1 MTQAALRHP
10 HAAGARLRG
19 LVVPAAAAAL
29 ILVILIPLPPMVM
42 DILLA
47 GSITLAAVVFL
58 TTIFVSSPMEFSV
71 FPSVLLGATLLR
83 LVLNI
88 ASTRLILT
96 AGEGGRTLGEAKF
109 AAGRVIW
116 TFSEFVASGSLA
128 VGVILFAII
137 AVIQFVVITKGAARI
152 SEVAA
157 RFVLDAMPGRQMAI
171 DADLNAGLIDE
182 AEARSRR
189 DEVSAR
195 ADFYGAMDGAS
206 KFLRGDAIAAV
217 VITLVNIF
225 GGLYVG
231 MVQYGWGWQQ
241 TAGLFTRLTIGD
253 GLVTQIPALLVSV
266 SAALMVTRSTARSD
280 LGEEIL
286 SQLTRRPA
294 VLAVTAAFLG
304 ILTLTSLPTA
314 PLTLLA
320 AACALAAWR
329 LYRLNTQAREVQ
341 TSEETA
347 GPGEGVRK
355 VLTVRPM
362 QIELGYALVPL
373 VDRESGGRLIDRI
386 AEMRQRLGERLGL
399 IIPPVW
405 VKDNMDVR
413 AHEYRIC
420 IRGSVVATGRL
431 RCRQLLATGDI
442 EALRRLKGSPTGRI
456 DDGQSGAWISPHDRH
471 RAEMMNL
478 QIREPLDVLIEHIEQ
493 VAADHAPELLS
504 RQRVAEMLEAL
515 EPTAG
520 EVVAEAR
527 RKLSIGRIQRLLHAL
542 LAEQVSL
549 RDGEAVL
556 EAICEASDTTED
568 TQEQI
573 DMIRERLG
581 RSLCQPWLD
590 EAGRLCCGIVEADVE
605 AIAMELAGD
614 ARRAMLQQGQ
624 LSRATEAMKRG
635 VEVLQDVSPTAVLV
649 CETGA
654 RRAVAALLRR
664 CEAQAVVLGRNEIQD
679 VPLEV
684 AVRIG
689 LSQAGDGP
697 RKAENNQIE
706 NRRTVR

>member
-1 MTQAALRHP
+1 MSQAALQHP
-10 HAAGARLRG
+10 HAPDARLRG
-19 LVVPAAAAAL
+19 LIVPAAAAAL
-29 ILVILIPLPPMVM
+29 ILVILIPLPPMLM

-96 AGEGGRTLGEAKF
+96 AGEGGRTLGEARF
-109 AAGRVIW
+109 AAGQVIW

-137 AVIQFVVITKGAARI
+137 AIIQFVVITKGAARI

-182 AEARSRR
+182 AEARCRR

-241 TAGLFTRLTIGD
+241 TVGLFTRLTIGD

-266 SAALMVTRSTARSD
+266 SAALMVTRSTARTD

-286 SQLTRRPA
+286 SQLTCRPA

-304 ILTLTSLPTA
+304 ILTLTSLPTV

-320 AACALAAWR
+320 AVCALAAWR
-329 LYRLNTQAREVQ
+329 LHRSNAQAREAV
-341 TSEETA
+341 SPEETS

-355 VLTVRPM
+355 ALTVRPM
-362 QIELGYALVPL
+362 QIELGYALLPL

-420 IRGSVVATGRL
+420 IRGAVVATGRL
-431 RCRQLLATGDI
+431 RCRQLLATGDV

-456 DDGQSGAWISPHDRH
+456 DEGQSGAWISPHDRH

-515 EPTAG
+515 EATAG

-542 LAEQVSL
+542 LAEQVSI

-573 DMIRERLG
+573 DMIRQRLG

-590 EAGRLCCGIVEADVE
+590 EAGRLRGAVVEADIE

-624 LSRATEAMKRG
+624 LSRATDALKRG
-635 VEVLQDVSPTAVLV
+635 VETLRETGRSAVLV
-649 CETGA
+649 CEAGA

-664 CEAQAVVLGRNEIQD
+664 CEAEAVVLGRNEIQD
-679 VPLEV
+679 VPLDV
-684 AVRIG
+684 LIRIG
-689 LSQAGDGP
+689 LSQAAGGAFE
-697 RKAENNQIE
+697 AETTQPKTTG
-706 NRRTVR
+706 R